1 MINNNRV
8 EDDCYVTIVYS
19 ENLDWV
25 SASLTAA
32 LTAALL
38 TADPLALGTAGVI
51 HAQTLDGKTELLDAL
66 SVASL
71 ELLSS
76 RAAAF
81 MESVSFKISINN
93 VSVSIL
99 SINDVLDSISSIDY
113 VDQFNK
119 VSPFIDDS
127 HSFFSQGPLFFNDF
141 FLKSSARRHS
151 LDLY

>member
-1 MINNNRV
+1 M
-8 EDDCYVTIVYS
+8 
-19 ENLDWV
+19 
-25 SASLTAA
+25 
-32 LTAALL
+32 
-38 TADPLALGTAGVI
+38 
-51 HAQTLDGKTELLDAL
+51 
-66 SVASL
+66 ASL

>member
-1 MINNNRV
+1 MIV
-8 EDDCYVTIVYS
+8 TSQLFILKTLIDCRS
-19 ENLDWV
+19 
-25 SASLTAA
+25 SLIAA

-38 TADPLALGTAGVI
+38 TADPLALGTAGVV

-99 SINDVLDSISSIDY
+99 SMNYD
-113 VDQFNK
+113 DQFNK

>member
-1 MINNNRV
+1 MIV
-8 EDDCYVTIVYS
+8 TSQLFILKTLIDCRS
-19 ENLDWV
+19 
-25 SASLTAA
+25 SLIAA

-66 SVASL
+66 SVAPL

-81 MESVSFKISINN
+81 MVSVSFKISINN

-99 SINDVLDSISSIDY
+99 SIDY

>member
-1 MINNNRV
+1 MIV
-8 EDDCYVTIVYS
+8 TSQLFILKTLIDCRS
-19 ENLDWV
+19 
-25 SASLTAA
+25 SLIAA

-76 RAAAF
+76 SAAAF

-99 SINDVLDSISSIDY
+99 SINLM
-113 VDQFNK
+113 F
-119 VSPFIDDS
+119 
-127 HSFFSQGPLFFNDF
+127 
-141 FLKSSARRHS
+141 
-151 LDLY
+151 